1 MPAPPELRDAPR
13 DIGVIE
19 ILQKV
24 EAEHSPEA
32 DGHIG
37 IGGEIEVDLEGV
49 RHRAQPRE
57 EHRGHNGGKGRIRDP
72 RHGVRQQHLF
82 AEAEEKAHR
91 AGGEFGDGLMPLVD
105 LLRDGGVAHDGTGD
119 ELRKEG
125 DVKRE
130 LERVALHR
138 SVAAVHVDDVAQA
151 LKGEEGDADGQRY
164 LRHRNDRQQ
173 SVEHLTEEARV
184 LEPAQQRKPQHHG
197 KRHAEPPRPWAVHR
211 SRQQP
216 AGVVDGDGEQHEQQ
230 KFRPAAGIERQRK
243 GQQDKVPQIA
253 AAPRHKEIQDKQAR
267 QEKDQKAGAAEYHDT
282 LSPLENEQ
290 KKSGPFFD
298 RTHPTSSR
306 PLRLRPQVLR

>member
-13 DIGVIE
+13 DVGIVE

-24 EAEHSPEA
+24 EAEHPPEA

-37 IGGEIEVDLEGV
+37 IGRKIEVDLEGV
-49 RHRAQPRE
+49 GHRAQPRE
-57 EHRGHNGGKGRIRDP
+57 EHRGHNGGKGRVRDP
-72 RHGVRQQHLF
+72 RHGVRQQHLL
-82 AEAEEKAHR
+82 AEAEEEAHR
-91 AGGEFGDGLMPLVD
+91 AGGKFGDGLMPLVD

-119 ELRKEG
+119 ELREKG
-125 DVKRE
+125 DVERE

-138 SVAAVHVDDVAQA
+138 GVAAVDVDDVAQA
-151 LKGEEGDADGQRY
+151 LKGEERDADGQRH

-173 SVEHLTEEARV
+173 GVEHLAEEARV

-197 KRHAEPPRPWAVHR
+197 KRHAEPPRPRAVRR

-253 AAPRHKEIQDKQAR
+253 AAPRHEEIQDKQAR
-267 QEKDQKAGAAEYHDT
+267 QEKDQKAGAAEYHDA
-282 LSPLENEQ
+282 LSSLENEQ
-290 KKSGPFFD
+290 KKSGLF
-298 RTHPTSSR
+298 
-306 PLRLRPQVLR
+306 